1 MAEVES
7 IEKEVTTT
15 SIVIKS
21 VVALAL
27 GILILMLPR
36 PENLTPEGHRL
47 LALLTTVVILWVVV
61 LKTFAATDPVP
72 AIEVIYV
79 SIFVVIT
86 GFALIRQSIAII
98 IMLTNAWAPI

>member
-27 GILILMLPR
+27 GIVILMLPR
-36 PENLTPEGHRL
+36 PENLAPEGHRL
-47 LALLTTVVILWVVV
+47 LALLTTIVILWVSEAGSHRRDR
-61 LKTFAATDPVP
+61 AAW
-72 AIEVIYV
+72 
-79 SIFVVIT
+79 
-86 GFALIRQSIAII
+86 R
-98 IMLTNAWAPI
+98 APG